1 MKIALPREHGSWY
14 ISPAAYHA
22 TWNGV
27 WELRTMPPLVEVLAV
42 VAIFAI
48 QLAGAAS
55 VVHTRLKERS
65 LAAARS
71 QKWFFILLLA
81 VGLATMIGI
90 QTGHSTWLS
99 GAATLGLMAI
109 GGTVDFR
116 TERRSPAY

>member
-1 MKIALPREHGSWY
+1 
-14 ISPAAYHA
+14 
-22 TWNGV
+22 
-27 WELRTMPPLVEVLAV
+27 MPLAEILAV
-42 VAIFAI
+42 VAILAI
-48 QLAGAAS
+48 QLAGVAS

-90 QTGHSTWLS
+90 QSGHSTWLS

-109 GGTVDFR
+109 GATIDFR
-116 TERRSPAY
+116 GERRSPAF

>member
-1 MKIALPREHGSWY
+1 
-14 ISPAAYHA
+14 
-22 TWNGV
+22 
-27 WELRTMPPLVEVLAV
+27 MPPFVEVLAV

-55 VVHTRLKERS
+55 VVHTRLKQRS